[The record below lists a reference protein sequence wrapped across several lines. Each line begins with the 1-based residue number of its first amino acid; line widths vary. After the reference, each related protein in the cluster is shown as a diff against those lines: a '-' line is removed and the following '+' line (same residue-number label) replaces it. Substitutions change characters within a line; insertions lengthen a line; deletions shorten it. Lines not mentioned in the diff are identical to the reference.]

1 MDQLIEHS
9 DTSARLSVGRTVKL
23 EIYGA
28 EIVKNLWKLANMD
41 GNKWLEY
48 FTWQIVF
55 LPPHRPSLLY
65 TQHNKTYIAP

>member
-28 EIVKNLWKLANMD
+28 EIVKNL
-41 GNKWLEY
+41 
-48 FTWQIVF
+48 
-55 LPPHRPSLLY
+55 
-65 TQHNKTYIAP
+65 